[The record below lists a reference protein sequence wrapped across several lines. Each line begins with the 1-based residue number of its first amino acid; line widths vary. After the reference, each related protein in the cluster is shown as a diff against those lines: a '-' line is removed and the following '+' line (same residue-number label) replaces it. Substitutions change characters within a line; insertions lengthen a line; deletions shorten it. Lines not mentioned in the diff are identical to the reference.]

1 MAWSRILNLEEGARS
16 ACSHRPTP
24 AAHVHAHC
32 LLGHCLRL
40 CRPSQPL
47 LPSPAMPATRSAA
60 ALAGR
65 PHALFE
71 ALLRGES
78 GAALSLLE
86 TGAAPGAAPPAL
98 LLPVGDSAFSAL
110 HAAVLGGCP
119 SAIPALVAA
128 GTPVDASLQ
137 LPAGGTWAAAAAPL
151 RELFGTA
158 GLHPYHTDAEGTAL
172 ALAVRWVA
180 SRGAEL
186 Q

>member
-1 MAWSRILNLEEGARS
+1 
-16 ACSHRPTP
+16 
-24 AAHVHAHC
+24 
-32 LLGHCLRL
+32 
-40 CRPSQPL
+40 
-47 LPSPAMPATRSAA
+47 MPATRCAA

-71 ALLRGES
+71 ELLRGNT
-78 GAALSLLE
+78 AASLSLLE
-86 TGAAPGAAPPAL
+86 AGAAPGAAPPAL

-128 GTPVDASLQ
+128 GTPVDACLQ
-137 LPAGGTWAAAAAPL
+137 LPAGAMWAAAAAPV
-151 RELFGTA
+151 RELLATC

-172 ALAVRWVA
+172 ALAVRWV
-180 SRGAEL
+180 SSLRAEL